1 MVASLAQRLSG
12 RTVVAETWIRLLPR
26 CGLRR
31 RKASKGATG
40 GSLDARLR
48 RLKLLF
54 SIPPSDAPGPC
65 VRARETVKLLSFPCI
80 SFSESSLFN
89 GLRQISRV
97 PSPGRLA
104 PPPPGH
110 VPRLKAGV
118 GSKSSQRNATHQGI
132 VSDFRHKFFSWPFP
146 SGRPPRAAPRPI
158 VCMRPQAERVR
169 WRRTL
174 GFLLGDGGA
183 RTNMEHVFNFCKGLL
198 VFLAGCFTRSD
209 RIAARQQVSPQ
220 SPD

>member
-1 MVASLAQRLSG
+1 
-12 RTVVAETWIRLLPR
+12 
-26 CGLRR
+26 
-31 RKASKGATG
+31 
-40 GSLDARLR
+40 
-48 RLKLLF
+48 LLF

-65 VRARETVKLLSFPCI
+65 MRARETVKLLSFPCI

-118 GSKSSQRNATHQGI
+118 GSKSSQRNATHQGV

-174 GFLLGDGGA
+174 GFLLQDGGGEQIWNMYSTFA
-183 RTNMEHVFNFCKGLL
+183 RDCWFFSRVNYAVRPHSATSASIVA
-198 VFLAGCFTRSD
+198 V
-209 RIAARQQVSPQ
+209 ARLMCRGMRPRVRF
-220 SPD
+220 